1 MPYRRRQGL
10 PRRRE
15 PSAAGA
21 AGSRRLGVG
30 DLEPTAKLSGITVT
44 IMLDRKPLA
53 SLIKGG
59 FDGTY
64 DDGPAEVEAATRC
77 DAGTH
82 RL

>member
-1 MPYRRRQGL
+1 
-10 PRRRE
+10 
-15 PSAAGA
+15 
-21 AGSRRLGVG
+21 
-30 DLEPTAKLSGITVT
+30 
-44 IMLDRKPLA
+44 MLDRKPLA